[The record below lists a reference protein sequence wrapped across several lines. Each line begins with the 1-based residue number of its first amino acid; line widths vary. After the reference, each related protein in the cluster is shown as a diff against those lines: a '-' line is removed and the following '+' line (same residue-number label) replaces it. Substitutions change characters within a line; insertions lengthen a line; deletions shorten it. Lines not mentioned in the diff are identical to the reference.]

1 MDPNFKADVVFLVDS
16 SFSVSRPN
24 FQLEKDFVKSMGDTL
39 NVEPGKSRGSVVSF
53 ATTPRRHFGFNDY
66 STKSQF
72 ERLVDSTPY
81 LGQYRRMDKAIE
93 EAGRVLKQARDGV
106 PKVVVLLTAGRDV
119 RGGEVLK
126 EAVKP
131 LQRDGVKVFIV
142 AIGDQPD
149 IPALTGAVEQPEDV
163 FRVPGFK
170 QLPDH
175 GVPAGNHVASRA
187 GKERVDFFLSGIVVL
202 TEMTR
207 CGLLTK
213 KRVLVLFR
221 SG

>member
-1 MDPNFKADVVFLVDS
+1 M
-16 SFSVSRPN
+16 SRPN

-53 ATTPRRHFGFNDY
+53 STTPRRHFGFNDY

-72 ERLVDSTPY
+72 EGLVDSTPY

-119 RGGEVLK
+119 PGGEVLK

-149 IPALTGAVEQPEDV
+149 IPALTGAVEERKDV
-163 FRVPGFK
+163 IRVGDFK

-175 GVPAGNHVASRA
+175 GVSFGNHVASRA
-187 GKERVDFFLSGIVVL
+187 GKERVDFFSFWDCSV
-202 TEMTR
+202 R
-207 CGLLTK
+207 N
-213 KRVLVLFR
+213 
-221 SG
+221 